1 MAVNFDDRPVSIG
14 VNLPAHAF
22 DFLAVPEKKYAATDL
37 LNGGKQTVQLKKDGC
52 LALQLEERGSV
63 VLKMKT
69 GSKR

>member
-1 MAVNFDDRPVSIG
+1 MAVNFDDQPVSIA

-22 DFLAVPEKKYAATDL
+22 DFLGIPEKQYTATDL
-37 LNGGKQTVQLKKDGC
+37 LGGGKQTLQLKKDGC

-69 GSKR
+69 GNKR